1 MANILA
7 FDTEMQARI
16 ALEAEARKLKYIALK
31 VWRKYLSS
39 YQPKVYVRT
48 RKSQSAIQ
56 VGKVKKLNENELG
69 IEITF
74 VNDLVYHNSVFGSSQ
89 PKGHSIMLISA
100 GWKVKKGKH
109 KDIYRFGYYEGFDY
123 LGKVQQE
130 YNAIKDKR
138 INLEIQWSGKYL
150 Q

>member
-7 FDTEMQARI
+7 FDTETEARI
-16 ALEAEARKLKYIALK
+16 ALEKEARKLKYIALK

-39 YQPKVYVRT
+39 YTPKVYVRT
-48 RKSQSAIQ
+48 RKSQSSIQ
-56 VGKVKKLNENELG
+56 IGKIKKLNENELG
-69 IEITF
+69 IEIQF
-74 VNDLVYHNSVFGSSQ
+74 INDLVYHDSVIGSSQ
-89 PKGHSIMLISA
+89 PKGHAVMLIST

-138 INLEIQWSGKYL
+138 IELEIKWSGNTK
-150 Q
+150 